1 MNYSQD
7 KLMFNQSEY
16 NSNTDDYNN
25 SVTPTPDYE
34 VYGPCYHQKN
44 QSLGEVIGP
53 YVHSIIC
60 ILGLVGNSLVI
71 VTYAFYKRT
80 KSMTDVYL
88 LNVAIADLL
97 FVISLPLIVYNE
109 LTSWSMG
116 PVACKL
122 LRGSYSVNLYSGM
135 LLLACISTD
144 RYIAIVQARRSF
156 RLRSLPYSRLICAIV
171 WVTALLLSVPTFYFY
186 SRYEPS
192 HNETFYFDNFEY
204 ETSDIPPESSDIPP
218 ESSDIPPKSSDIPPE
233 SSDIPP
239 EYVCEFL
246 FNDKSTAWTMK
257 VVVPSTQIAIGFFLP
272 LLIMVLCYTAVIVT
286 LLRAKNF
293 QRHKAVRVVF
303 AVVAVFIVCHLPY
316 NLALLYDTAYMFE
329 QQFCEESDTL
339 QVVKTV
345 TQTIA
350 YLHCCL
356 NPVLY
361 AFVGVKFRN
370 HFRRI
375 VQDLW
380 CLGKKYIA
388 PRRFSR
394 VTSEIYVST
403 RRSVDGSSDNGS
415 SFTM

>member
-1 MNYSQD
+1 MNSTDQETDLYD
-7 KLMFNQSEY
+7 YY
-16 NSNTDDYNN
+16 NYDNSTDI
-25 SVTPTPDYE
+25 P
-34 VYGPCYHQKN
+34 GPCSNQNN
-44 QSLGEVIGP
+44 QSLQKVIGP

-60 ILGLVGNSLVI
+60 ILGFVGNSLVI
-71 VTYAFYKRT
+71 VTYACYKRA

-97 FVISLPLIVYNE
+97 FVVALPLIVYNE

-116 PVACKL
+116 PAACKL

-156 RLRSLPYSRLICAIV
+156 RLRSLPYSRVICTIV
-171 WVTALLLSVPTFYFY
+171 WTFALLLSFPSFYY
-186 SRYEPS
+186 YHWYTPS
-192 HNETFYFDNFEY
+192 HTINKYINETDLNI
-204 ETSDIPPESSDIPP
+204 THHV
-218 ESSDIPPKSSDIPPE
+218 
-233 SSDIPP
+233 
-239 EYVCEFL
+239 EYVCEFR
-246 FNDKSTAWTMK
+246 FEDRETAWTMK
-257 VVVPSTQIAIGFFLP
+257 MVVPSIQLAIGFFLP
-272 LLIMVLCYTAVIVT
+272 LLIMIFCYSCIIGT
-286 LLRAKNF
+286 LLKARNF
-293 QRHKAVRVVF
+293 QRHKAVRVVLV
-303 AVVAVFIVCHLPY
+303 VVAVFIVCHLPY
-316 NLALLYDTAYMFE
+316 NVALLYDTANMFKE
-329 QQFCEESDTL
+329 QSCEAADAV
-339 QVVKTV
+339 QVANTV

-361 AFVGVKFRN
+361 AFIGVKFRN

-394 VTSEIYVST
+394 VTSDMYMSS
-403 RRSVDGSSDNGS
+403 RRSVDGSSEKGS

>member
-1 MNYSQD
+1 MEFPED
-7 KLMFNQSEY
+7 EMMFNQS
-16 NSNTDDYNN
+16 DYDLND
-25 SVTPTPDYE
+25 SDYD
-34 VYGPCYHQKN
+34 YDLLGPCSHQN
-44 QSLGEVIGP
+44 NHSVELVVGP
-53 YVHSIIC
+53 YVHSIIF
-60 ILGLVGNSLVI
+60 ILGFLGNSLVI

-97 FVISLPLIVYNE
+97 FVVSLPLIVYNE
-109 LTSWSMG
+109 LSSWSMG

-156 RLRSLPYSRLICAIV
+156 RLRSLPYSRLICTIV
-171 WVTALLLSVPTFYFY
+171 WASAFLLSVPTFYFY
-186 SRYEPS
+186 NWYEPS
-192 HNETFYFDNFEY
+192 HTRDAFMDQEEENHTA
-204 ETSDIPPESSDIPP
+204 TLPPQ
-218 ESSDIPPKSSDIPPE
+218 
-233 SSDIPP
+233 
-239 EYVCEFL
+239 YVCEFR
-246 FNDKSTAWTMK
+246 FTYNTTAWRTK
-257 VVVPSTQIAIGFFLP
+257 VAIPSIQLAVGFFLP
-272 LLIMVLCYTAVIVT
+272 LLIMVLCYVAVIVT
-286 LLRAKNF
+286 LLRARNF
-293 QRHKAVRVVF
+293 QRHKAVRVVL
-303 AVVAVFIVCHLPY
+303 AVVAVFIACHLPY
-316 NLALLYDTAYMFE
+316 NITLLYDTVNMFKL
-329 QQFCEESDTL
+329 QSCEEADALSTA
-339 QVVKTV
+339 KTV

-370 HFRRI
+370 HFRKI

-380 CLGKKYIA
+380 CLGKRYIA

-403 RRSVDGSSDNGS
+403 RRSVDGCSDNGS

>member
-1 MNYSQD
+1 MNDS
-7 KLMFNQSEY
+7 LFNQSD
-16 NSNTDDYNN
+16 NGCNNTDYDYND
-25 SVTPTPDYE
+25 TDYD
-34 VYGPCYHQKN
+34 VVPPCPYQNNHNVKMFV
-44 QSLGEVIGP
+44 GW
-53 YVHSIIC
+53 YVHSIIF
-60 ILGLVGNSLVI
+60 ILGFVGNSLVI

-97 FVISLPLIVYNE
+97 FVVTLPLIVYNE
-109 LTSWSMG
+109 MWSWSMG

-156 RLRSLPYSRLICAIV
+156 RLRTLPHSRLICTVV
-171 WVTALLLSVPTFYFY
+171 WTFAFLLSVPTFYFY
-186 SRYEPS
+186 HRYDPMQSMES
-192 HNETFYFDNFEY
+192 FMKEGHERNET
-204 ETSDIPPESSDIPP
+204 TGSV
-218 ESSDIPPKSSDIPPE
+218 
-233 SSDIPP
+233 
-239 EYVCEFL
+239 VCEFS
-246 FNDKSTAWTMK
+246 FTNENTALTTK
-257 VVVPSTQIAIGFFLP
+257 VAVPSTQLAVGFFLP
-272 LLIMVLCYTAVIVT
+272 LLIMTVCYTAIIVK
-286 LLRAKNF
+286 LLSVRNF
-293 QRHKAVRVVF
+293 QRHKAVRVVL
-303 AVVAVFIVCHLPY
+303 AVVWVFVACHLPY
-316 NLALLYDTAYMFE
+316 NIVLLYNTAIMF
-329 QQFCEESDTL
+329 QPQTCEGSNSQMVGE
-339 QVVKTV
+339 TV

-375 VQDLW
+375 IQDLW
-380 CLGKKYIA
+380 CLGKRYIA

-394 VTSEIYVST
+394 VTSEVYVST

-415 SFTM
+415 SLTM

>member
-1 MNYSQD
+1 MDYDNLSDYNDSDLDFEYDLVGPCSHQN
-7 KLMFNQSEY
+7 NQSVEL
-16 NSNTDDYNN
+16 
-25 SVTPTPDYE
+25 V
-34 VYGPCYHQKN
+34 V
-44 QSLGEVIGP
+44 GP
-53 YVHSIIC
+53 YIHSIIC
-60 ILGLVGNSLVI
+60 ILGFVGNCLVI

-88 LNVAIADLL
+88 LNVAVADLL
-97 FVISLPLIVYNE
+97 FVASLPLIVYNE
-109 LTSWSMG
+109 LSSWSMG

-171 WVTALLLSVPTFYFY
+171 WAAALLLSFPTFYFY
-186 SRYEPS
+186 NWYEPS
-192 HNETFYFDNFEY
+192 HSKDAFMDEDEDRNQ
-204 ETSDIPPESSDIPP
+204 TSRPPA
-218 ESSDIPPKSSDIPPE
+218 
-233 SSDIPP
+233 
-239 EYVCEFL
+239 YVCEFK
-246 FNDKSTAWTMK
+246 FMDNTTAWKTK
-257 VVVPSTQIAIGFFLP
+257 VAVPSTQLAAGFFLP
-272 LLIMVLCYTAVIVT
+272 LLVMVFCYTAVIVT
-286 LLRAKNF
+286 LLKAKNF
-293 QRHKAVRVVF
+293 QRHKAVRVVL

-316 NLALLYDTAYMFE
+316 NITLLYETAVMFE
-329 QQFCEESDTL
+329 LQSCEDSDIL
-339 QVVKTV
+339 QMVKTV
-345 TQTIA
+345 TQSIA

-380 CLGKKYIA
+380 CLGKRYIA

-394 VTSEIYVST
+394 ATSEVYVST
-403 RRSVDGSSDNGS
+403 RRSVDGSSENGS

>member
-1 MNYSQD
+1 PSRLCRTP
-7 KLMFNQSEY
+7 KTVKKFIGRET
-16 NSNTDDYNN
+16 NSSDDYSDYNGSIIEPCHYQNN
-25 SVTPTPDYE
+25 HSIE
-34 VYGPCYHQKN
+34 
-44 QSLGEVIGP
+44 LIIGT

-60 ILGLVGNSLVI
+60 ILGFVGNSLVI
-71 VTYAFYKRT
+71 ITYAFYKRT

-97 FVISLPLIVYNE
+97 FVLLLPLIVYNE
-109 LTSWSMG
+109 LSAWPMG

-156 RLRSLPYSRLICAIV
+156 RLRSLAYSRVICTIV
-171 WVTALLLSVPTFYFY
+171 WASAVLLSVPDFYFY
-186 SRYEPS
+186 HWYEPS
-192 HNETFYFDNFEY
+192 HRIFCTLIFGLTK
-204 ETSDIPPESSDIPP
+204 TSM
-218 ESSDIPPKSSDIPPE
+218 
-233 SSDIPP
+233 
-239 EYVCEFL
+239 
-246 FNDKSTAWTMK
+246 A
-257 VVVPSTQIAIGFFLP
+257 VPSTQLAVGFILP
-272 LLIMVLCYTAVIVT
+272 LLVMVFCYSAIIVT
-286 LLRAKNF
+286 LLKARNF
-293 QRHKAVRVVF
+293 QRHKAVRVVL

-316 NLALLYDTAYMFE
+316 NITLLYNIANMFKL
-329 QQFCEESDTL
+329 QSCEDSDIL
-339 QVVKTV
+339 KVALTV

-370 HFRRI
+370 HFMRI
-375 VQDLW
+375 MQDLW
-380 CLGKKYIA
+380 CLGKRYIA
-388 PRRFSR
+388 PGRFSR

-403 RRSVDGSSDNGS
+403 RRSVDGSSENGS

>member
-1 MNYSQD
+1 MDNLSYYDTS
-7 KLMFNQSEY
+7 Y
-16 NSNTDDYNN
+16 TDFE
-25 SVTPTPDYE
+25 YE
-34 VYGPCYHQKN
+34 VIEPCSHQN
-44 QSLGEVIGP
+44 NHSVELVVGP
-53 YVHSIIC
+53 YIHSIIC
-60 ILGLVGNSLVI
+60 ILGFVGNSLVI
-71 VTYAFYKRT
+71 ITYAFYKRT

-97 FVISLPLIVYNE
+97 FVLSLPLIVYNE
-109 LTSWSMG
+109 LSSWSMG

-122 LRGSYSVNLYSGM
+122 LRGSYSMNLYSGM

-156 RLRSLPYSRLICAIV
+156 RLRSLPYSRLICTIV
-171 WVTALLLSVPTFYFY
+171 WASALLLSIPTFYFY
-186 SRYEPS
+186 TWYEPS
-192 HNETFYFDNFEY
+192 YTEEIFLTEGEENNET
-204 ETSDIPPESSDIPP
+204 SRPSQ
-218 ESSDIPPKSSDIPPE
+218 
-233 SSDIPP
+233 
-239 EYVCEFL
+239 YVCQFR
-246 FNDKSTAWTMK
+246 FMDSDTAWKTR
-257 VVVPSTQIAIGFFLP
+257 VAVPSTQMAMGFFLP
-272 LLIMVLCYTAVIVT
+272 LLIMVFCYTAVIVT
-286 LLRAKNF
+286 LLRARNF
-293 QRHKAVRVVF
+293 QRHKAVRVVLV
-303 AVVAVFIVCHLPY
+303 VVAVFITCHLPY
-316 NLALLYDTAYMFE
+316 NMTLLYDTVNMFE
-329 QQFCEESDTL
+329 LQSCEASDAL
-339 QVVKTV
+339 HVAKTV

-380 CLGKKYIA
+380 CLGKRYIA

-394 VTSEIYVST
+394 VTSEMYVST

>member
-1 MNYSQD
+1 MNHANQSDYNYSDDYDYDLVGPCSHQN
-7 KLMFNQSEY
+7 NQSVEL
-16 NSNTDDYNN
+16 
-25 SVTPTPDYE
+25 V
-34 VYGPCYHQKN
+34 V
-44 QSLGEVIGP
+44 GP
-53 YVHSIIC
+53 YIHSIIC
-60 ILGLVGNSLVI
+60 ILGFVGNCLVI

-97 FVISLPLIVYNE
+97 FVVSLPLIVYNE
-109 LTSWSMG
+109 LSSWSMG

-171 WVTALLLSVPTFYFY
+171 WAAALLLSFPTFYFY
-186 SRYEPS
+186 NWYEPS
-192 HNETFYFDNFEY
+192 HSKDAFMDEGEGSNQ
-204 ETSDIPPESSDIPP
+204 TSRPPA
-218 ESSDIPPKSSDIPPE
+218 
-233 SSDIPP
+233 
-239 EYVCEFL
+239 YVCEFK
-246 FNDKSTAWTMK
+246 FMDNTTARKTK
-257 VVVPSTQIAIGFFLP
+257 VAVPSTQLAAGFFLP
-272 LLIMVLCYTAVIVT
+272 LLVMVFCYTAIIVT
-286 LLRAKNF
+286 LLKAKNF
-293 QRHKAVRVVF
+293 QRHKAMWVVF

-316 NLALLYDTAYMFE
+316 NITLLYETAVMFE
-329 QQFCEESDTL
+329 LQTCEDSDIL
-339 QVVKTV
+339 QMVKMV
-345 TQTIA
+345 TQSIA

-380 CLGKKYIA
+380 CLGKRYIA

-394 VTSEIYVST
+394 VTSKVYVST
-403 RRSVDGSSDNGS
+403 RRSVDGSSENGS

>member
-1 MNYSQD
+1 MDFSEEE
-7 KLMFNQSEY
+7 MFNQSDY
-16 NSNTDDYNN
+16 GNSTEDWI
-25 SVTPTPDYE
+25 
-34 VYGPCYHQKN
+34 GPCSHQN
-44 QSLGEVIGP
+44 NHSVEMVIGP

-60 ILGLVGNSLVI
+60 ILGFVGNCLVI
-71 VTYAFYKRT
+71 ITYALYKRT
-80 KSMTDVYL
+80 KSMTDIFL

-97 FVISLPLIVYNE
+97 FVVSLPLIVYNE
-109 LTSWSMG
+109 LSSWSMG
-116 PVACKL
+116 SVACKL

-156 RLRSLPYSRLICAIV
+156 RLRSLAYSRLICAIV
-171 WVTALLLSVPTFYFY
+171 WASAFLLSFPTFYFY
-186 SRYEPS
+186 NWYEPS
-192 HNETFYFDNFEY
+192 HSADAFMLEEDEEENETF
-204 ETSDIPPESSDIPP
+204 SSPQ
-218 ESSDIPPKSSDIPPE
+218 
-233 SSDIPP
+233 
-239 EYVCEFL
+239 YVCEFRFL
-246 FNDKSTAWTMK
+246 DRTTAWKTK
-257 VVVPSTQIAIGFFLP
+257 VAVPSTQLAVGFFLP
-272 LLIMVLCYTAVIVT
+272 LLVMVFCYTAVIVT

-293 QRHKAVRVVF
+293 QRHKAVRVVM
-303 AVVAVFIVCHLPY
+303 AVVVVFITCHLPY
-316 NLALLYDTAYMFE
+316 NVALLYDTINMFE
-329 QQFCEESDTL
+329 YKSCEASDAL
-339 QVVKTV
+339 QVAKTV

-380 CLGKKYIA
+380 CLGKRYIT
-388 PRRFSR
+388 PRRSSR
-394 VTSEIYVST
+394 FTSEIYVSA

>member
-1 MNYSQD
+1 MDYTLED
-7 KLMFNQSEY
+7 YVFNQSDY
-16 NSNTDDYNN
+16 DYNDTDLVPPCSYQN
-25 SVTPTPDYE
+25 NHSVE
-34 VYGPCYHQKN
+34 QV
-44 QSLGEVIGP
+44 VGP

-97 FVISLPLIVYNE
+97 FVAALPLIVYNE
-109 LTSWSMG
+109 LSAWSMG

-156 RLRSLPYSRLICAIV
+156 RLRSLPYSRLICAVV
-171 WVTALLLSVPTFYFY
+171 WTFAFLLSIPTFCFY
-186 SRYEPS
+186 NWYEPS
-192 HNETFYFDNFEY
+192 HIGNIHMLGENLTNTWDDHMLGKNLSNFLDNYMY
-204 ETSDIPPESSDIPP
+204 EEEDLSNRPPQ
-218 ESSDIPPKSSDIPPE
+218 
-233 SSDIPP
+233 
-239 EYVCEFL
+239 YVCEFR
-246 FNDKSTAWTMK
+246 FMDNNTAWATK
-257 VVVPSTQIAIGFFLP
+257 VAVPSTQLAVGFFLP
-272 LLIMVLCYTAVIVT
+272 LFIMILCYTAIIIT
-286 LLRAKNF
+286 LLRARNF
-293 QRHKAVRVVF
+293 QRHKAVRVVL
-303 AVVAVFIVCHLPY
+303 AVVVVFVACHLPY
-316 NLALLYDTAYMFE
+316 NMVLLYDTVTMF
-329 QQFCEESDTL
+329 QLKDCEVSDAL
-339 QVVKTV
+339 QVAKTI

-375 VQDLW
+375 IQDLW
-380 CLGKKYIA
+380 CLGKRYIA

-394 VTSEIYVST
+394 VTSEVYVST
-403 RRSVDGSSDNGS
+403 RRSVDGSSENGS